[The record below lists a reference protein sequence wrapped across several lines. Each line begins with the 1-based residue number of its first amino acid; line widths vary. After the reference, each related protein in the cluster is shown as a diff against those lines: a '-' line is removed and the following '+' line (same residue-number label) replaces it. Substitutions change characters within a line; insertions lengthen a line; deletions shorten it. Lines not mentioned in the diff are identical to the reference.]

1 MGHNGSFFSLFW
13 YPSSL
18 LSLFVQVLWL
28 AVCPNSQVVPDED
41 NIPTRFF
48 IFTTFTHST
57 FFSNMFHVNAT
68 CTYFKCKHMWS
79 HGIRLI
85 NITMQLLLFA
95 SAQENINFSYITF
108 ITFHGAH
115 CTVKADMRL
124 SLKIYSC
131 CKYIGQNAR
140 KVLYIAQ
147 LLRAKYFKPSAT
159 L

>member
-1 MGHNGSFFSLFW
+1 M
-13 YPSSL
+13 
-18 LSLFVQVLWL
+18 
-28 AVCPNSQVVPDED
+28 VPDED

-159 L
+159 PAPLHRLVFLVADTQLYKRLCPSISTMVSRSIGP